1 MEAQAQSTEEIEL
14 EARALEQ
21 KHEASQ
27 RKRETVQE
35 YVTDKP
41 GVIGELQ
48 KLNSGLARLL
58 DENPVMTRQ
67 AAHEFLAKFETLRS
81 EDQVVIVSY
90 LRQVTQ
96 ALTDFMGK
104 YQAEM
109 RLQAE
114 HREKEQEV
122 LATLDRVLQ
131 NYV

>member
-1 MEAQAQSTEEIEL
+1 MEAQVQSTEEIER
-14 EARALEQ
+14 EARTLEQ

-27 RKRETVQE
+27 RKREVVQE

-41 GVIGELQ
+41 GVVGELQ

-58 DENPVMTRQ
+58 DENPVMTKT
-67 AAHEFLAKFETLRS
+67 AAKEFLLKFETLRS

-96 ALTDFMGK
+96 ALTDFMAK
-104 YQAEM
+104 VQVEM

>member
-58 DENPVMTRQ
+58 DENPVMTKT
-67 AAHEFLAKFETLRS
+67 AAKEFLLKFETLRS

-96 ALTDFMGK
+96 ALTDFMAK
-104 YQAEM
+104 VQVEM